1 MLGLALSF
9 PSLICYMLTW
19 LLGKMCGPFEE
30 KSEAYIVIA
39 DNYIIEA
46 QVALGESDE
55 VAREI
60 MKKFAKWKDM
70 SAMFNEVGK
79 WDCGFFLWL

>member
-1 MLGLALSF
+1 
-9 PSLICYMLTW
+9 
-19 LLGKMCGPFEE
+19 MCGPFEE

-46 QVALGESDE
+46 RVALGESDE

-70 SAMFNEVGK
+70 SAMFNEGGK
-79 WDCGFFLWL
+79 CWGWGSFVIGVECGYAPNDCSTPDYFIAC